1 MESLDKILVKTVSQ
15 DKNLCEKIFFM
26 EIIRHRKEIFGSLAD
41 KVTPIKIQD
50 KILQVYANNSAV
62 KDNLKFT
69 AKNLVERINKIIGR
83 GEIIIENISFAKNF
97 QEPPK
102 IPEPAAVEEKISE
115 PEPVEV
121 VRHKCKLCNNLCET
135 GKILCDMCEI
145 YERNNMR
152 KRICKI
158 FCEKPSTTFYKVQ
171 EKILSEMPHMKKECS
186 LMTIESVWA
195 GLINETA
202 ARVKYGDKTS
212 DTAKFLVMLFKQVE
226 EKDLTD
232 ALMNRAM
239 KELQFNLAER
249 PMIGANKIVS

>member
-1 MESLDKILVKTVSQ
+1 MESLDKVLVKTVSQ

-50 KILQVYANNSAV
+50 KVLQIYANNSAV

-69 AKNLVERINKIIGR
+69 AKNLAEKINKIIGR

-97 QEPPK
+97 QKPPEIVEIEE
-102 IPEPAAVEEKISE
+102 IPAKIS
-115 PEPVEV
+115 EPVEV
-121 VRHKCKLCNNLCET
+121 VRRKCKLCNNLCEP

-152 KRICKI
+152 KKICRI
-158 FCEKPSTTFYKVQ
+158 FCEKPSTTFYQVQ

-195 GLINETA
+195 GLVNETA
-202 ARVKYGDKTS
+202 ARVKYGDNTS

-232 ALMNRAM
+232 ALINRAL

-249 PMIGANKIVS
+249 PTIGANKIVS